1 MTLLTRPLGKSG
13 LQITQVGFG
22 AWAVGGGG
30 WAYGWGSQ
38 DDGDSIAAIKHAVAS
53 GINWVDTAA
62 IYGLGHSEE
71 VVGRALRE
79 IPAAERPYVFTKGGL
94 IPDRS
99 QPYKEPVRDLRPKS
113 IREEVEASLRRL
125 GVERIDLYQF
135 HWPDAI
141 GTPVEESWGE
151 MARLIDEGKVRA
163 AGVSNFNVG
172 LLWRAERVRH
182 VDSLQPPFSLIHR
195 QSGADVIPW
204 SAAHATGVIVYSP
217 MQSGILTHGFGR
229 ERVERMAAD
238 DWRRR
243 DAEFNEPA
251 LSRNVALR
259 DALQPVASR
268 HGVSIAAVAVAWT
281 LSWPGVSGAIVGARS
296 PSQVDGWISSGNL
309 TLDAQDLAEIAAA
322 VERTGAGSGPT
333 QPARSEAQAT
343 WPEHGLDPSS
353 LEGAIAR
360 MVLPATR

>member
-1 MTLLTRPLGKSG
+1 MTLRTRPLGTSG

-22 AWAVGGGG
+22 AWAIGGGG

-38 DDGDSIAAIKHAVAS
+38 DDAASIAAIKHAVAS

-79 IPAAERPYVFTKGGL
+79 IPAAERPFVFTKVGQTF
-94 IPDRS
+94 DRS
-99 QPYKEPVRDLRPKS
+99 RPFDEPRRDLRPET
-113 IREEVEASLRRL
+113 IRREVEASLHRL

-163 AGVSNFNVG
+163 GGVSNFNVG

-195 QSGADVIPW
+195 QSGVDVIPW
-204 SAAHATGVIVYSP
+204 SAAHGTGVIVYSP
-217 MQSGILTHGFGR
+217 MQSGILTDDFSR
-229 ERVERMAAD
+229 ERVVRMAED
-238 DWRRR
+238 DWRPRN
-243 DAEFNEPA
+243 AEFQEPA
-251 LSRNVALR
+251 LSRNIALR
-259 DALQPVASR
+259 DALRPIAAR
-268 HGVSIAAVAVAWT
+268 HGVSVAAVAVGWT

-296 PSQVDGWISSGNL
+296 PQQVDGWIAAGNL
-309 TLDAQDLAEIAAA
+309 TLDAADLAEITAAI
-322 VERTGAGSGPT
+322 ERTQAGSEPS
-333 QPARSEAQAT
+333 QPADTDDDRGT
-343 WPEHGLDPSS
+343 WLERGLDPSS

-360 MVLPATR
+360 MVLPAG